1 MQQPTIGQTIDFII
15 RAHAGQLDKSGKPY
29 HLHPIS
35 VMERLDENAPVEYKL
50 AALLHDVLEDTDYT
64 RDDLAELGYCP
75 EVLDIVELV
84 TFEKDHIPYPAKI
97 RGIIES
103 GNEGAIRVKF
113 ADMSDNSSR
122 ERLVDLPEEDQQRL
136 RRKYQFPLQMLKAAV
151 EALDIIAA
159 PEKRQIAR

>member
-15 RAHAGQLDKSGKPY
+15 RAHAGQVDKTGKPY
-29 HLHPIS
+29 HLHPIA
-35 VMERLDENAPVEYKL
+35 VMQGLGEDAPLEYKL
-50 AALLHDVLEDTDYT
+50 AALLHDVLEDTDHT
-64 RDDLAELGYCP
+64 RDDLAKRGYSA

-84 TFEKDHIPYPAKI
+84 TFEKDDIPYPAKI

-113 ADMSDNSSR
+113 ADMSHNSSR
-122 ERLVDLPEEDQQRL
+122 ERLVDLSEEDQQYL

-151 EALDIIAA
+151 EALDVAAA